1 MSLQET
7 TVTLSDAGLKLIMME
22 SEEQDN
28 ARTIRRLEAEI
39 RDRQERLR
47 TLKKRQE
54 QIAQIRFNANQ
65 LTLPGLQ

>member
-65 LTLPGLQ
+65 LNLPGLH

>member
-7 TVTLSDAGLKLIMME
+7 TVTLSEAGIKLVMME
-22 SEEQDN
+22 SEHQDN

-39 RDRQERLR
+39 RDRQERLK

-54 QIAQIRFNANQ
+54 QIEQIRFNANQ
-65 LTLPGLQ
+65 LNLPGLH